1 MKVTEKSD
9 EKKTRIILK
18 VGNVRA
24 HNMNQEESE
33 ILNSNKKRAAMF
45 DDDERELEN
54 DDDD

>member
-24 HNMNQEESE
+24 HNINQEASE
-33 ILNSNKKRAAMF
+33 ILNSNKKRTAMF
-45 DDDERELEN
+45 DDDEREL
-54 DDDD
+54 